1 MAVKEVAKDAEKKMK
16 DAVGYTKREFSS
28 VRTGRASPALVEHIM
43 VDYYGTPTQ
52 LKQLAAINTPD
63 AKLIVIQP
71 WDPSSIEAVE
81 KAILQSNLGITP
93 NNDGKLIRLGIP
105 ALTDERRA
113 ELDKVIKK
121 MAENGKISLRS
132 IRHEANAKVE
142 KLEKDKT
149 ISKDEC
155 FWGKDDI
162 QKAIDKYTKE
172 LEEALKEKEKE
183 LVAV

>member
-81 KAILQSNLGITP
+81 KAILQSNAAQKLWFFAIEQTDTVDFANP
-93 NNDGKLIRLGIP
+93 AIANTIQVFSNDRYLSARGSR
-105 ALTDERRA
+105 
-113 ELDKVIKK
+113 
-121 MAENGKISLRS
+121 
-132 IRHEANAKVE
+132 
-142 KLEKDKT
+142 
-149 ISKDEC
+149 
-155 FWGKDDI
+155 
-162 QKAIDKYTKE
+162 
-172 LEEALKEKEKE
+172 
-183 LVAV
+183 